1 MGGAEYC
8 SELWPSS
15 SLHTSCHVRH
25 RSFNSHVHSRRYTD
39 DDGSATRATR
49 SVISCVHRSGRESAQ
64 IVTTLGESGVCSSTC
79 TTCTR
84 GRSAVSSATP
94 GEGAWG
100 QNPEGPPRVTVS
112 VQRPS
117 ARHTGVQIL
126 YVCMRKTIEPTRV
139 DQGSTSPARSDLPD
153 KKKTSTEIVW
163 QLTEALLG
171 RCDVNLWNR
180 LEQLFGL
187 SCARKSH
194 RGVDAQRSVHLPD
207 H

>member
-1 MGGAEYC
+1 MTT
-8 SELWPSS
+8 L
-15 SLHTSCHVRH
+15 
-25 RSFNSHVHSRRYTD
+25 
-39 DDGSATRATR
+39 DGSATRATR

-94 GEGAWG
+94 GCVG
-100 QNPEGPPRVTVS
+100 PEGPPRVTVS

-153 KKKTSTEIVW
+153 KKKTSTVVSSSRKIVW

-171 RCDVNLWNR
+171 RGDVNLWNR
-180 LEQLFGL
+180 LEQMFGL
-187 SCARKSH
+187 PCARKSH
-194 RGVDAQRSVHLPD
+194 RGEDAQRSVRLPD